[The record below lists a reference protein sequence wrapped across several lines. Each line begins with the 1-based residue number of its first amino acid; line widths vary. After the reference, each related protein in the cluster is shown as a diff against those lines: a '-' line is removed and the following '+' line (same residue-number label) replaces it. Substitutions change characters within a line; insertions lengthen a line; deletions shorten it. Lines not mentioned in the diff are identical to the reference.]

1 MINFVYN
8 NFFQASDP
16 ERDTLQYSM
25 QDITNNNIVIS
36 DFVMNTSTYVFF
48 VNHRSFNEN
57 QVLHH
62 HANYFK
68 VY

>member
-16 ERDTLQYSM
+16 EKDTLQYSM

-57 QVLHH
+57 
-62 HANYFK
+62 
-68 VY
+68 

>member
-1 MINFVYN
+1 MLYN
-8 NFFQASDP
+8 HSFQASDP

-25 QDITNNNIVIS
+25 QDITTNNIVIS

-48 VNHRSFNEN
+48 LTTEVLIWYK
-57 QVLHH
+57 VLHH
-62 HANYFK
+62 HASYLK